1 MSGRGR
7 AGEACPG
14 AVDVP
19 SLVPVVRRV
28 IGARVPHAHAEDMV
42 QETLVRVIEA
52 SDRIDPR
59 TAEAY
64 AITTAR
70 HLVAR
75 LWRDQERLHRSLPR
89 LHDAG
94 EGPRPDDALLVAEDR
109 DAMARVLDR
118 LTPED
123 RALVVGHEADN
134 TTVGVLATRLGLT
147 PGAVAARLHRLRARL
162 RVEYLLADEPEPPTG
177 RCRPVLLA
185 FSARDRRRQR
195 AVDADG
201 HRLECDFC
209 ARLATPLLEL
219 DEERATDVRVPLR
232 LAADIVAARRA
243 VRQVACEAGL
253 TRADR
258 TVVATGVSEIA
269 RNVVSFAGHG
279 ELLAE
284 QVSGAARTGVRVT
297 VRDTGP
303 GIPDVEQA
311 MAARFSTGDGLG
323 LGLPGTRRLMDEFD
337 LVTRPGRGTTVT
349 MTKWG
354 PFVVGADRTKLPR
367 ALMRSA

>member
-1 MSGRGR
+1 MSGRGS

-14 AVDVP
+14 TFDVRP
-19 SLVPVVRRV
+19 LVPVVRRV
-28 IGARVPHAHAEDMV
+28 IGARVPRANVEDLV
-42 QETLVRVIEA
+42 QETLARLIEA
-52 SDRIDPR
+52 GDRIDPR

-75 LWRDQERLHRSLPR
+75 MWRDQERLHRSLPR
-89 LHDAG
+89 MLDAG
-94 EGPRPDDALLVAEDR
+94 EGARPDDALLVAEDR

-118 LTPED
+118 LSPED
-123 RALVVGHEADN
+123 RALVVGHEADH
-134 TTVGVLATRLGLT
+134 TTVSVLAARLGAT
-147 PGAVAARLHRLRARL
+147 PGSVAARLHRLRARL
-162 RVEYLLADEPEPPTG
+162 RVEYLLADEPEPPTE

-195 AVDADG
+195 AVDSDG

-209 ARLATPLLEL
+209 ARVAEPLLEL
-219 DEERATDVRVPLR
+219 DGERATDVRVPLR
-232 LAADIVAARRA
+232 FAADIVAARRA
-243 VRQVACEAGL
+243 VRQVACDAGL

-258 TVVATGVSEIA
+258 TVMATGVSEIA
-269 RNVVSFAGHG
+269 RNVVSFADHG
-279 ELLAE
+279 ELVVE
-284 QVSGAARTGVRVT
+284 QVSGSARTGVRVT
-297 VRDTGP
+297 VRDAGP
-303 GIPDVEQA
+303 GIPDVERA

-323 LGLPGTRRLMDEFD
+323 VGLPGTRRLMDEFD

-354 PFVVGADRTKLPR
+354 PLAGADRTKRPH